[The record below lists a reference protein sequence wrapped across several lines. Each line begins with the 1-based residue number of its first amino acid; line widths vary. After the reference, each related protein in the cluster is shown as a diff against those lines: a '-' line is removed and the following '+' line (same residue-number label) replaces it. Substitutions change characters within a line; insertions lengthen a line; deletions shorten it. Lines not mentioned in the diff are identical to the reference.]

1 MSIKAEDF
9 ELSNLVSSIIFHMDH
24 SVVDLNHINLKD
36 MIKSD
41 P

>member
-1 MSIKAEDF
+1 MGIRAEDF
-9 ELSNLVSSIIFHMDH
+9 ELSNLVSKIIFHMDH
-24 SVVDLNHINLKD
+24 SVVELNNINMRE